1 MFNAAD
7 ILVHAHPMID
17 RFMAEGCL
25 IVMGIGVTQI
35 VPARADEGIHRI
47 QFTRCRAAAFRA
59 GAVHEGF
66 ARSKRALGAGRKL
79 DICRQFYRQ
88 ILFRD
93 EDFAAL
99 RAIDDRNGCAPIA
112 LTADQPVAEAVIDAP
127 FAQALFFHVVHDG
140 SHGFMHFHTR
150 EGTGI
155 NEDTVLFRIGVVHF
169 LKLQFMILWLEGKD
183 LLDTVF

>member
-1 MFNAAD
+1 MGQEVRERFVNLDKTGITQDLHKETGIKQMEDGMFNAAD

-112 LTADQPVAEAVIDAP
+112 LTLISQ
-127 FAQALFFHVVHDG
+127 
-140 SHGFMHFHTR
+140 SR
-150 EGTGI
+150 
-155 NEDTVLFRIGVVHF
+155 RR
-169 LKLQFMILWLEGKD
+169 
-183 LLDTVF
+183 